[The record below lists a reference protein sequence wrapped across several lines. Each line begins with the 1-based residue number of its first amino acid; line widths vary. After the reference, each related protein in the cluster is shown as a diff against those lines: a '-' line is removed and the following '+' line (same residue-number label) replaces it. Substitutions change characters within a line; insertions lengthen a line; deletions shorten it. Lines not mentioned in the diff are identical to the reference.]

1 MKKIHSALFA
11 GAALLLAPSAA
22 FAQDVPAAQ
31 PAIVATSA
39 APMTAEAVLPA
50 NSEVVLT
57 MNSAVSSKSH
67 RLGEK
72 FSLTVAQ
79 DVKANGMTVIPRG
92 TRAVAQIT
100 RRTGKGGFG
109 KSGKLDFTF
118 RYLDHNGMQIPIE
131 GRHHQAGEGRGGA
144 AVAGVVAA
152 GLVGGML
159 VKGKSAKIEEG
170 REFTVRTMEAI
181 PVTMADNGAAV
192 ISASYTPARVTM
204 MTETDKQRKA
214 REKAEKARGKKAAK
228 N

>member
-1 MKKIHSALFA
+1 MKTIHSALLA
-11 GAALLLAPSAA
+11 GAALLLVPTAA

-31 PAIVATSA
+31 PAVVAT
-39 APMTAEAVLPA
+39 APMSAEVVLPA

-57 MNSAVSSKSH
+57 MNETVSSKSH

-79 DVKANGMTVIPRG
+79 DVKVDNMVVIPRG

-109 KSGKLDFTF
+109 KSGKMDFTF
-118 RYLDHNGMQIPIE
+118 RYIDYDGKKIPIE
-131 GRHHQAGEGRGGA
+131 GRHHQAGEGRTGA
-144 AVAGVVAA
+144 TVGAVVAA

-170 REFTVRTMEAI
+170 REFTARTLEAI

-192 ISASYTPARVTM
+192 ISASYTPARVSM
-204 MTETDKQRKA
+204 MAETDKQRKA
-214 REKAEKARGKKAAK
+214 REKAEKARGKKAK